1 MNRSGRH
8 NPAVATAKPREFR
21 FAVDLADDLRTE
33 DGTPL
38 GADAAW
44 SPEHLLLAALIR
56 CSLASLD
63 YHARRAGNGVE
74 SSRGNARALFTR
86 RESDGRYA
94 AMEIDV
100 ELAVK
105 LRTQPGED
113 ELRELLE
120 KAERDCFIGASLTV
134 KPRYDWSLL

>member
-1 MNRSGRH
+1 MPR
-8 NPAVATAKPREFR
+8 VAKELRYAI
-21 FAVDLADDLRTE
+21 DLRDVLRTE

-44 SPEHLLLAALIR
+44 SPEHLLLAALVR

-74 SSRGNARALFTR
+74 SSQGNARALFTR

-94 AMEIDV
+94 ATEIDV
-100 ELAVK
+100 ELGVK
-105 LRTQPGED
+105 LRVQPGEE
-113 ELRELLE
+113 ELRDLLE

-134 KPRYDWSLL
+134 KPTYDWSLL